1 MFYKL
6 IDENTVR
13 KAPNTLEIDG
23 RFVFTTDEKIY
34 NRCGYYKIQELPLPA
49 DGRGYTPKYR
59 FEDSLILKDWKLVE
73 SVAPTYKERVVSRI
87 REVYS
92 VDDEIAI
99 IRQKDAKPEEYAEY
113 YYFVEKIKEEEKLR
127 DETES

>member
-73 SVAPTYKERVVSRI
+73 SVAPTYKERVPPMKLLIYFILSK
-87 REVYS
+87 S
-92 VDDEIAI
+92 S
-99 IRQKDAKPEEYAEY
+99 KLLFDATARPNCP
-113 YYFVEKIKEEEKLR
+113 
-127 DETES
+127 

>member
-13 KAPNTLEIDG
+13 KAPSALEIDG
-23 RFVFTTDEKIY
+23 RIVFTTDEKIY
-34 NRCGYYKIQELPLPA
+34 NRCGYYKIQEVPLPT
-49 DGRGYTPKYR
+49 DGRGYTPTYR
-59 FEDSLILKDWKLVE
+59 IEKDVIVKDWKLIK
-73 SVAPTYKERVVSRI
+73 SSILSYKERVVARI

-92 VDDEIAI
+92 IDDEIAI
-99 IRQKDAKPEEYAEY
+99 IRQKDTKPEEYAAY

-127 DETES
+127 DET